1 MKINATQLEQVNN
14 QIQKL
19 IKADSFYGKRLK
31 EHGITGVSSV
41 EDFEALPF
49 SEKKD
54 LRGAYPLGLMA
65 EPEENIVRIHSSSGT
80 GLPLTGSIISI

>member
-49 SEKKD
+49 SEKRSQRRLSPRPD
-54 LRGAYPLGLMA
+54 G
-65 EPEENIVRIHSSSGT
+65 
-80 GLPLTGSIISI
+80 